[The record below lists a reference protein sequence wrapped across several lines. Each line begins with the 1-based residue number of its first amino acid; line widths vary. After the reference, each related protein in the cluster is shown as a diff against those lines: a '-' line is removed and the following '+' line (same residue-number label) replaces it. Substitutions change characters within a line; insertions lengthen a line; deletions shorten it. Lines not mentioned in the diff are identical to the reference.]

1 MGGVWRLMKETA
13 SGFIADDALSH
24 GAAMAF
30 YAATS
35 MAPVLL
41 IVIAIA
47 GLVFGHDAAQNAV
60 TVQLTGLLGQQSAEM
75 LQTAINS
82 ASNKSAGVLATI
94 IGVVMLLITASGVF
108 GEMQASLNVI
118 WKAEKAELEGSTVLR
133 LVRARAASL
142 GLVAA
147 LGVLLMVSLVSSAAI
162 SAFGHIVDAYLPF
175 GKFIL
180 MALNFVISFAL
191 ISLLFAATY
200 KVLPDRELEWRDV
213 WVGAIVTAALFTIG
227 KSLIGWYIGSS
238 AITSSYGAAGAL
250 IVVLFWVYYSSQIF
264 LLGAEFTHAYSR
276 RHRSQRDSPVDMP
289 PRTATA

>member
-1 MGGVWRLMKETA
+1 
-13 SGFIADDALSH
+13 
-24 GAAMAF
+24 MAF

-41 IVIAIA
+41 IVSAIA

-82 ASNKSAGVLATI
+82 ASNKSAGILATI

-118 WKAEKAELEGSTVLR
+118 WKAELEGSPVLR

-147 LGVLLMVSLVSSAAI
+147 LGFLLMVSVVFSAAI
-162 SAFGHIVDAYLPF
+162 SAFGHIVDAYPPF

-191 ISLLFAATY
+191 ISLLFAAIY
-200 KVLPDRELEWRDV
+200 KYCPIASWN
-213 WVGAIVTAALFTIG
+213 GATF
-227 KSLIGWYIGSS
+227 GS
-238 AITSSYGAAGAL
+238 
-250 IVVLFWVYYSSQIF
+250 V
-264 LLGAEFTHAYSR
+264 
-276 RHRSQRDSPVDMP
+276 RS
-289 PRTATA
+289 

>member
-1 MGGVWRLMKETA
+1 MGGVWRLMKETV

-82 ASNKSAGVLATI
+82 ASNKSAGIFATI

-118 WKAEKAELEGSTVLR
+118 WKAELEGSTVLR

-147 LGVLLMVSLVSSAAI
+147 LGFLLMVSLVFSAAI
-162 SAFGHIVDAYLPF
+162 SAFGHIIDAYLPF

-180 MALNFVISFAL
+180 MALNFIISFAL
-191 ISLLFAATY
+191 ISLLFAAIY
-200 KVLPDRELEWRDV
+200 KILPDRELGWRDV

-227 KSLIGWYIGSS
+227 KSLIGWYLGNS
-238 AITSSYGAAGAL
+238 AVASSYGAAGAL

-276 RHRSQRDSPVDMP
+276 RHRSQRDSPADIKSRP
-289 PRTATA
+289 PRTAAA

>member
-1 MGGVWRLMKETA
+1 MGGVWRLMKEA
-13 SGFIADDALSH
+13 VSGFIADDALSH

-82 ASNKSAGVLATI
+82 ASNKSAGIFATI

-118 WKAEKAELEGSTVLR
+118 WKAELEGSTVLR

-147 LGVLLMVSLVSSAAI
+147 LGFLLMVSLVFSAAI

-191 ISLLFAATY
+191 ISLLFAAIY
-200 KVLPDRELEWRDV
+200 KVLPDRELGWRDV

-238 AITSSYGAAGAL
+238 AIASSYGAAGAL

-264 LLGAEFTHAYSR
+264 LLGAEFTYAYSR
-276 RHRSQRDSPVDMP
+276 RHRSQRGSPADIKSRP
-289 PRTATA
+289 ARTATA

>member
-1 MGGVWRLMKETA
+1 MGGVWRLIKETV

-60 TVQLTGLLGQQSAEM
+60 TAQLTGLLGQQSAEM

-82 ASNKSAGVLATI
+82 ASNKSAGIFATI

-118 WKAEKAELEGSTVLR
+118 WKAELEGSTVLR

-147 LGVLLMVSLVSSAAI
+147 LGFLLMVSLVFSAAI

-191 ISLLFAATY
+191 ISLLFAAIY
-200 KVLPDRELEWRDV
+200 KVLPDRELGWRDV

-238 AITSSYGAAGAL
+238 AIASSYGAAGAL

-264 LLGAEFTHAYSR
+264 LLGAEFTYAYSR
-276 RHRSQRDSPVDMP
+276 RHRSQRDNPADIKSRPA
-289 PRTATA
+289 RTATA

>member
-1 MGGVWRLMKETA
+1 MGGVWRLIKETV

-82 ASNKSAGVLATI
+82 ASNKSAGIFATI

-118 WKAEKAELEGSTVLR
+118 WKAELEGSTVLR

-147 LGVLLMVSLVSSAAI
+147 LGFLLMVSLVFSAAI

-180 MALNFVISFAL
+180 MTLNFIISFAL
-191 ISLLFAATY
+191 ISLLFAAIY
-200 KVLPDRELEWRDV
+200 KVLPDRELGWRDV

-238 AITSSYGAAGAL
+238 AVASSYGAAGAL
-250 IVVLFWVYYSSQIF
+250 SVVLFWVYYSSQIF

-276 RHRSQRDSPVDMP
+276 RHRSQRDNPAEIKSRPA
-289 PRTATA
+289 RTATA